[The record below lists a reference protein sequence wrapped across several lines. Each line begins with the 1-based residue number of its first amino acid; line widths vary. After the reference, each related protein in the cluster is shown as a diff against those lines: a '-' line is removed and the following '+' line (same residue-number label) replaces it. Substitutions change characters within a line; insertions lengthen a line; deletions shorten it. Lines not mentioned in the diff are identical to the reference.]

1 MSENILPVGTL
12 LMKGAYRIER
22 PISSGGFGNT
32 YVVRNLNFDVL
43 FAMKEFFMKDINL
56 RDGADVTVSIPG
68 KKPMFEAQRNKF
80 KKEAQRLRHID
91 NPHIV
96 KVHDLF
102 EENGTVYYVMDFID
116 GDSLSDIVKANG
128 PMSEERAMD
137 IFRQMLDALEVV
149 HGHNPMML
157 HLDIKPANIMVDKKG
172 NAYLLD
178 FGSSKQIDLDGGLTT
193 DGSGITLSKGFAPT
207 ELIDQNRSHIGPWTD
222 LYELGATLY
231 YLVTGQQPPSVSEI
245 QEEGPSAFGFPEN
258 VSDTTRTLIL
268 WLMSLSRSKRPK
280 SVAEVKDWL
289 RASAPDPEPEPTPEP
304 DDEAETVFGDQEDD
318 DDGGTILGGSP
329 DGSDE
334 PTPPKPEPKKPAT
347 DNDSKSNNNLLM
359 GILLLLGAAFVLFLI
374 FGNTK
379 SNTQQNPVETDSIVE
394 IVDSVVDSMAVD
406 SVVADYD
413 VEIEKICQYI
423 IDGKAQDLAFHT
435 EFPLRRS
442 YPLRD
447 IRNGDEMVAYF
458 NTLFDSSIKN
468 KLRQASA
475 DDWSSMG
482 YRGYCFNSGEIW
494 INEDLRLYAV
504 NYMSAKEKA
513 LYQQTVKEDLESL
526 PSSLRE
532 GGWQPYTCY
541 MDTKDGSILRI
552 DNVGEKY
559 RLCVFG
565 RTSSL
570 DRPDILLYGK
580 IKIEGSMR
588 VETDIFTDG
597 KLSYSIGQ
605 NMQDGNMYVSVE
617 DKNTNGDWSHEL
629 RKCYWL
635 DIVTTT
641 SRSIEPEQN
650 NIQGKVYDEYDE
662 VDDLPQ
668 FPGGASALF
677 NYLSVVM
684 QYPEEDEANGIQGRV
699 VVSFIVE
706 KDGSISDIKLVNS
719 VSPGLDAEALRV
731 VRTLPHFIPGKKN
744 GVPVRVRYSV
754 PVTFRLQ

>member
-1 MSENILPVGTL
+1 MNENMLPVGTL
-12 LMKGAYRIER
+12 LMNGVYRIEKQ
-22 PISSGGFGNT
+22 IGSGGFGNT
-32 YVVRNLNFDVL
+32 YVVLHQGMGVRRAL
-43 FAMKEFFMKDINL
+43 KEFFMKDINL

-102 EENGTVYYVMDFID
+102 EENGTIYYVMDFID

-207 ELIDQNRSHIGPWTD
+207 ELIDQNRNHIGPWTD

-231 YLVTGQQPPSVSEI
+231 YLLTGQQPPSVSEI

-258 VSDTTRTLIL
+258 VSDTTRSLIL

-289 RASAPDPEPEPTPEP
+289 RALAPDPEPEPTPEP
-304 DDEAETVFGDQEDD
+304 DDEDETILGDQEDE
-318 DDGGTILGGSP
+318 DGTVIGDSP
-329 DGSDE
+329 DHPNE
-334 PTPPKPEPKKPAT
+334 PTQPKTEPDKPAT
-347 DNDSKSNNNLLM
+347 ANDSKSNSNLLM
-359 GILLLLGAAFVLFLI
+359 AFFLLLGVAFVLFLI

-379 SNTQQNPVETDSIVE
+379 SNTQQAPIETDSIVE

-406 SVVADYD
+406 SVVANYD

-458 NTLFDSSIKN
+458 NTLFDSSVKN
-468 KLRQASA
+468 KLRQATA

-482 YRGYCFNSGEIW
+482 YRGYCFGNGEIW

-504 NYMSAKEKA
+504 NYMSAKEAA

-580 IKIEGSMR
+580 MKIEGSMR

-635 DIVTTT
+635 DMISSTPKDSEQMSDQTNEAEETIIRGHVKDAAGECVIGAQIRVKGTNNTTVTDFDGNFSLKCKTGAALLFT
-641 SRSIEPEQN
+641 YPDVPRHVQPAKD
-650 NIQGKVYDEYDE
+650 GMVVTLAKKVY
-662 VDDLPQ
+662 
-668 FPGGASALF
+668 
-677 NYLSVVM
+677 
-684 QYPEEDEANGIQGRV
+684 
-699 VVSFIVE
+699 
-706 KDGSISDIKLVNS
+706 
-719 VSPGLDAEALRV
+719 
-731 VRTLPHFIPGKKN
+731 
-744 GVPVRVRYSV
+744 
-754 PVTFRLQ
+754 